1 MKQMLTG
8 KPETGY
14 RKLHTMLFVLC
25 SLLFASVVYA
35 AGGEAGA
42 EHEPS
47 LFQAY
52 LWPVVNFLVLIG
64 LVIYV
69 VKKAD
74 LGGYF
79 RKRTELIEQTLREA
93 KEAKVLAEKALA
105 EVDERLRVKDK
116 EIDEIITYAR
126 QSGEN
131 EKTRLI
137 AEGET
142 MKEKIIEQ
150 TKNNIEYEVKRAKEL
165 IKEEAVLVAMEL
177 AEKKLKEKMTK
188 EEQIKLLEESLAKIE
203 GKQ

>member
-1 MKQMLTG
+1 MKQVAAG
-8 KPETGY
+8 KT
-14 RKLHTMLFVLC
+14 KMIFAVFFVLC
-25 SLLFASVVYA
+25 SLLPAAVVFA
-35 AGGEAGA
+35 GEAGA
-42 EHEPS
+42 EQEPS

-52 LWPVVNFLVLIG
+52 LWTDVNFLELIG

-105 EVDERLRVKDK
+105 EVEERLRVKDG
-116 EIDEIITYAR
+116 EIEEIITYAR

-203 GKQ
+203 GKH